1 MRSPSR
7 LQSYAPLRACAVGT
21 LTAGRVAC
29 RYYGVGCY
37 HYIET
42 KDLIKIE
49 ADVTRSAVQKSVC
62 VLSRLPLFGLLH
74 RQVSPSPKQ
83 ARTHARIHAPKR
95 TFANTQALTFSYGT
109 CASRLVPI
117 SALRVREF
125 CAVCRSWPLVTRSS
139 AQLQSATDAYFRQ
152 RDFSKTELLVAM
164 HRHVNK
170 IFTPIILR
178 SSGTTR
184 LPSPCAAPAP
194 HPPSATHAKAPG
206 KKQRSR
212 AQAHARAS
220 ESKRAQTRRA

>member
-7 LQSYAPLRACAVGT
+7 LQSSAPLRACAVGT
-21 LTAGRVAC
+21 LTPGRVAC

-83 ARTHARIHAPKR
+83 ARTQPRTHACTHARMHAHKR

-184 LPSPCAAPAP
+184 RALPVCVTGPAPAI
-194 HPPSATHAKAPG
+194 S
-206 KKQRSR
+206 
-212 AQAHARAS
+212 HAR
-220 ESKRAQTRRA
+220 ESTRE